1 MGRKKQKVRWT
12 TVEDGF
18 FGDSGCD
25 SQQQT
30 LLKTTTSPTQTQD
43 FDPEFTQVPP
53 PTSVTGI
60 NEVFYVFECIFLH
73 RMVNIL
79 FRNKRFVFNEIFLQ
93 NASKLTMSILCI
105 RK

>member
-60 NEVFYVFECIFLH
+60 NNEVFDFFECISFLH
-73 RMVNIL
+73 
-79 FRNKRFVFNEIFLQ
+79 
-93 NASKLTMSILCI
+93 T
-105 RK
+105 